1 MTFTKSALL
10 RVLRPSECLPRKKL
24 RHLGE
29 SFLRSFEERD
39 KEYDAVINK
48 VVQHLLV
55 KRKKKVVV
63 YYLNKH

>member
-1 MTFTKSALL
+1 MSA
-10 RVLRPSECLPRKKL
+10 KKEAET
-24 RHLGE
+24 LGE

-63 YYLNKH
+63 YYLNNH